1 MSLEYTVT
9 YSAKNAYEN
18 NVFKAFW
25 QFCIVPEDNDTQE
38 LVQWDFENS
47 LNVHNGL
54 SINGLGFRVIR
65 VHPEMSFKTISY
77 KAKFKVIKQEI
88 NPFDFEVNQDVE
100 KDFNTILDIPFKT
113 EHEPYL
119 RKTKFTKLPLKYTS
133 QFSFDKSKSIFDN
146 LMELNAWTFE
156 YIDFETGVTD
166 VDTTLDTIIL
176 KKNGVCQDFS
186 HLFCAIARENHIPTR
201 YVSGYLHQGN
211 GYFGDSQMHAWVEA
225 FIPHVG
231 WMGFDP
237 TNNLLVNQNHLKVAH
252 GKDYSDCPPIKGV
265 VYSDGWNK
273 TEHSV
278 EVQASQQ
285 Q

>member
-211 GYFGDSQMHAWVEA
+211 GYFGDS
-225 FIPHVG
+225 
-231 WMGFDP
+231 
-237 TNNLLVNQNHLKVAH
+237 
-252 GKDYSDCPPIKGV
+252 
-265 VYSDGWNK
+265 
-273 TEHSV
+273 
-278 EVQASQQ
+278 
-285 Q
+285 